1 MLSLSLFFLKVPIN
15 THSLTHIHTLSQIP
29 TQSKLG
35 ALIELDHLSEHK
47 YCRQADND
55 RSNRRL
61 LSVSSAVSLLVS
73 LASGQ
78 PSSSTMNLSM
88 FS

>member
-1 MLSLSLFFLKVPIN
+1 MLSLSLFALNVLIN
-15 THSLTHIHTLSQIP
+15 TNAHTQ
-29 TQSKLG
+29 TRKYAQNKLG

-47 YCRQADND
+47 YCRQADDD

-78 PSSSTMNLSM
+78 LASSGMNLSV
-88 FS
+88 FG

>member
-1 MLSLSLFFLKVPIN
+1 MLSLSLFSLNVLIN
-15 THSLTHIHTLSQIP
+15 THTYFSQIP

-47 YCRQADND
+47 YCRQADDD

-88 FS
+88 FG

>member
-1 MLSLSLFFLKVPIN
+1 MLSLSLFSLNVLIN
-15 THSLTHIHTLSQIP
+15 THTYFSQIP

-47 YCRQADND
+47 YCRQVDDD

-88 FS
+88 FG